1 MHGEGTYSENNNIRV
16 LASESACGTSVVKQS
31 RYLSWSHPFADASI
45 RLKKKKKEKTKKEF
59 SNQFGLDKSCFL
71 VHRDQFW
78 ADYSLLPSQHYEPI
92 LNIVFH
98 EEQSV
103 T

>member
-45 RLKKKKKEKTKKEF
+45 RLKKKRKKKRRKNFPT
-59 SNQFGLDKSCFL
+59 NL
-71 VHRDQFW
+71 VLTNPVFW
-78 ADYSLLPSQHYEPI
+78 FIEINSGRTTVFYH
-92 LNIVFH
+92 LNITNRF
-98 EEQSV
+98 S
-103 T
+103 TLFFMKNNP